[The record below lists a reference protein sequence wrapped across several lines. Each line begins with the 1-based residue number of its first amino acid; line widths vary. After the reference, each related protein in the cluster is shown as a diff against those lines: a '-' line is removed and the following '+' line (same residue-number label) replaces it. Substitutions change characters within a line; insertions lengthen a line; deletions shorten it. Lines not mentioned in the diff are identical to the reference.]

1 MNAPVPPFVLRD
13 AQHEEDT
20 APDQRRRNWRTVF
33 FALGAVVAA
42 ALVLTVLTRLGG
54 VEGEGTAPDP
64 RQAVTVITVGA
75 RAFTPEIAL
84 SGEARPV
91 RDIHVVA
98 PASGVRILELLADE
112 GQMVRQGQALAR
124 LDTAVANA
132 QIRSAQAAVA
142 EARSAAIRARDEYN
156 RAESI
161 RDSGALSAEQIGQ
174 RRAAADAADARLA
187 AAEAALAE
195 ANARLAGGYVR
206 APVAGLVIDRQA
218 TLGAPVDGQ
227 TLFRIAGG
235 NDLEVAAQVAE
246 SDILALEIGQT
257 ATFRLVNGA
266 EVDGRLRRLASSIDP
281 RTRTGEALFSLP
293 RDSQVRA
300 GMYLRGEA
308 VLPQRRTAAVP
319 QTAVLFQNGDAYVY
333 VVDQQN
339 RVSRR
344 MVQLGMRDSGWVEI
358 RSGLPLNTRVAG
370 AGAAFLQD
378 GDSIRPVTADAP
390 AARPA
395 AAPAAA
401 NDAKTEGGEKAAA
414 LRGRA
419 N

>member
-13 AQHEEDT
+13 VEPQQET
-20 APDQRRRNWRTVF
+20 APEQRRRNWRVVF
-33 FALGAVVAA
+33 LTMAAVLAVAIALFIF
-42 ALVLTVLTRLGG
+42 TRLGR
-54 VEGEGTAPDP
+54 VEGEGATPDP

-75 RAFTPEIAL
+75 RQFTPEIAL

-98 PASGVRILELLADE
+98 PALGVRILELLADE

-124 LDTAVANA
+124 LDAAVAAA

-142 EARSAAIRARDEYN
+142 EARSAAVRARDEYQ

-218 TLGAPVDGQ
+218 QLGTPVDGQ

-235 NDLEVAAQVAE
+235 NELEVAAQVAE
-246 SDILALEIGQT
+246 ADILALEIGQT
-257 ATFRLVNGA
+257 ATFRLVDGTQV
-266 EVDGRLRRLASSIDP
+266 EGRLRRLASSIDP

-293 RDSQVRA
+293 RDTPVRA

-308 VLPQRRTAAVP
+308 VLPQRRTPAVP
-319 QTAVLFQNGDAYVY
+319 QTAVLFQDGDAYVY

-344 MVQLGMRDSGWVEI
+344 LVQLGMRADGWVEI
-358 RSGLPLNTRVAG
+358 RAGLALGARVAG

-378 GDSIRPVTADAP
+378 GDAIRPVVAETP
-390 AARPA
+390 QRPA
-395 AAPAAA
+395 PTAAEAE
-401 NDAKTEGGEKAAA
+401 KTAA
-414 LRGRA
+414 LRGRTK
-419 N
+419 